1 MLLVTWYDRL
11 ESWERSR
18 TPPPEAAANFRER
31 AMITTRSVAYPT
43 RLIGANPAV
52 RGMGA
57 G

>member
-18 TPPPEAAANFRER
+18 TPPPEAAENFRER
-31 AMITTRSVAYPT
+31 ARLTTSSIAYAT
-43 RLIGANPAV
+43 RLIGTNPAA